1 MTMNATVEPSVLPE
15 STEAPAPPKPVQPR
29 VIDPASSDSYS
40 RVHKW
45 RAQKAIA
52 ISDIHISERYQLR
65 KNKSSDLHVQ
75 YMMGLIIDGITF
87 NAPIRLACIYGN
99 QLHLVDGF
107 HRVEAYKRLRR
118 TEIPISQL
126 EIVEVQWED
135 DAELLA
141 MAANTTHGLKNSPAD
156 LHNILMRI
164 AERGYPRGFMKNAFE
179 LDIPTI
185 ALSIGASKTIL
196 EAAYNRYTGPKDSPH
211 STLSTLC
218 KARRDE
224 AIMDDY
230 GDGMT
235 ANAIATKYRI
245 KSSKTV
251 TKVLADHEARLA
263 EWERQR
269 AEQVAQEEAEWVARA
284 AKFGYGEDRLDI
296 FKANAHIFESVAAEV
311 AGVDVTSNGENQDPN
326 DLSVPWVESDD
337 PAFDIYAVTGFKSEP
352 ETHARPVKV
361 ETMSPEQLQAAWQAF
376 TEEKAKTVARLA
388 RKEKELR
395 KAAELAGVALP
406 E

>member
-1 MTMNATVEPSVLPE
+1 MTINATVEPSVLPE

-40 RVHKW
+40 RVHEW

-164 AERGYPRGFMKNAFE
+164 AERGHPRSFMKNVFE

-185 ALSIGASKTIL
+185 AISIGASKTIL
-196 EAAYNRYTGPKDSPH
+196 EAAYNRYTGPKDAPH
-211 STLSTLC
+211 ATLSTEC
-218 KARRDE
+218 KGRRDK
-224 AIMDDY
+224 AILEDHYDE
-230 GDGMT
+230 GMT
-235 ANAIATKYRI
+235 DNAIATKYRI

-251 TKVLADHEARLA
+251 TKAIADHEARLA
-263 EWERQR
+263 EWAHQR
-269 AEQVAQEEAEWVARA
+269 AEQVAQEEAEWIARA
-284 AKFGYGEDRLDI
+284 AVFGYGEDQLDI
-296 FKANAHIFESVAAEV
+296 FKDHAHIFESVAAET

-326 DLSVPWVESDD
+326 DLSVPWVEPDG
-337 PAFDIYAVTGFKSEP
+337 PAFDIYAVTGFKP
-352 ETHARPVKV
+352 ELDTHTCPVKV
-361 ETMSPEQLQAAWQAF
+361 ETMSTEQLQ
-376 TEEKAKTVARLA
+376 EEWAKHLKAKARMA
-388 RKEKELR
+388 RKEEELR
-395 KAAELAGVALP
+395 KAASQAGVSLP